1 MTFGKIFIKQFTQ
14 IKIVPF
20 DARYDVPDG
29 LARQTQRLSTGHP
42 GVACGTKGLGRF
54 RKTPAS
60 CGLARSKALKRFDP
74 TLYTISR
81 WGLPP
86 RTCTSAS
93 SMPLVDVRRLSPP
106 PLLLLLLLPRSFY
119 LSVLPIVTRHP
130 NKSSIYRQNFY
141 SLDLV
146 IKIHLRD
153 LTLIVS
159 SRPGYH
165 ST

>member
-1 MTFGKIFIKQFTQ
+1 MAKYSLSSLRKLKQS
-14 IKIVPF
+14 
-20 DARYDVPDG
+20 
-29 LARQTQRLSTGHP
+29 LSTLGMTSQMGWRAKHNGYQRAIP
-42 GVACGTKGLGRF
+42 GCACGTKGLGRF